1 MTLFQ
6 FDQIFLIVHKFEWN
20 CFNYTNMI
28 KAVGIF
34 AQMFLNVFKFKWSGC
49 ILFKLEWSCL
59 KFPKNE

>member
-6 FDQIFLIVHKFEWN
+6 FDQIFLIVRKIELS

-34 AQMFLNVFKFKWSGC
+34 AQMFLNACKFK
-49 ILFKLEWSCL
+49 
-59 KFPKNE
+59 